1 MKFQRCL
8 PFDSR
13 YLSCNLT
20 EHQRVCYVAY
30 GNANSSVNGAA
41 RACGKHLPS
50 MSAAIQR
57 VQKKG
62 AEKYGKLVWDEEVKE
77 IVPQQLKILLFD
89 IEYAPT
95 SCYVY
100 QFYRQN
106 ISENQ
111 VIEHGYMLSWSAMW
125 YGDPEEEIIYEEAR
139 TRSQEKRLVKSLF
152 KLLEK
157 ADVAVGHNL
166 KRYDMKMTKGRGLVH
181 GLPPLK
187 QPRMVDTLLLCRR
200 EFRLPRNS
208 LAAVAEMLGVAKKD
222 SHKEYPGFT
231 LFIECLKNTKS
242 PAWDVLKDYNKQ
254 DVLVLKEIYEKLR
267 GHDSQS
273 PNLGLFKFDTRNVCP
288 KCGSSELQPVAPIA
302 TNLQVYSGY
311 RCNNCGGISRSR
323 QTMIEKIHKKNI
335 LANAR

>member
-13 YLSCNLT
+13 YLSCDLT
-20 EHQRVCYVAY
+20 EHQRTCYIAY
-30 GNANSSVNGAA
+30 GNANSSVNAAA
-41 RACGKHLPS
+41 RASGKHLPS
-50 MSAAIQR
+50 ISAAIQR

-89 IEYAPT
+89 IEYGPT
-95 SCYVY
+95 SAYVY

-111 VIEHGYMLSWSAMW
+111 IIEHGYMLSWSAMW
-125 YGDPEEEIIYEEAR
+125 YGDAEEKIIYEEAR
-139 TRSQEKRLVKSLF
+139 TRKQEKKLVKSLF
-152 KLLEK
+152 KLLEE

-187 QPRMVDTLLLCRR
+187 QPKMVDTLSLCRR

-208 LAAVAEMLGVAKKD
+208 LSAVAEYLGVTKK
-222 SHKEYPGFT
+222 SEHKEYPGFT
-231 LFIECLKNTKS
+231 LFIECLKDAKS
-242 PAWDVLKDYNKQ
+242 PAWEVLQEYNKQ
-254 DVLVLKEIYEKLR
+254 DVVVLKEIYEKLR
-267 GHDSQS
+267 GHDTQS

-302 TNLQVYSGY
+302 TNMQVYSGY
-311 RCNNCGGISRSR
+311 RCKNCGGISRSR
-323 QTMIEKIHKKNI
+323 QTIVEKMQKKNI